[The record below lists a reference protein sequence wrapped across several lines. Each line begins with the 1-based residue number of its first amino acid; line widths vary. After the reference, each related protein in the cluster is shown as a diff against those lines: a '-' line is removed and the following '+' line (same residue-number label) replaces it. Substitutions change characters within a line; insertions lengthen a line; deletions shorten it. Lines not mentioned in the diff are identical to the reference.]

1 MEIDDNNDDQWKVD
15 NPTFAVINI
24 KKKKKK
30 KTRIANKLFDIY
42 FVFLTWKYWTLML
55 WRIGFAFCNLLPV
68 FNQSMPLQIS

>member
-30 KTRIANKLFDIY
+30 KKKKKTRIENKLFDIY
-42 FVFLTWKYWTLML
+42 FVFLT
-55 WRIGFAFCNLLPV
+55 
-68 FNQSMPLQIS
+68 